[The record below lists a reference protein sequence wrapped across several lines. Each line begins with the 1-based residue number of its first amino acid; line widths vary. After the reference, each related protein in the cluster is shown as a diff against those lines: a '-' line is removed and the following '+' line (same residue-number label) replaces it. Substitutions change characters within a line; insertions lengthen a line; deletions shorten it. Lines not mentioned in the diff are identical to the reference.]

1 MPFRFVNLPRV
12 AVLEVV
18 RWCRWC
24 PAGAGA
30 VHFRRILQEKRPPPG
45 CFPFHIVLICK
56 QMLQFLQVLFHFPP
70 FAPGFGEILRL
81 WLFWS
86 GPAAVCR
93 MVGAWSRGTRRRCRS
108 PSVNCSARNIGRR
121 ATLLPSPRRC
131 SFLLVSASRWWSPS
145 FSVVLLLRV
154 SRWGFWCSFLLRWVW
169 LYTGVYSS
177 LFNRARN
184 KRARTREGLPL
195 LFPASLPSVG
205 LLTAFFFGGRCRGIP
220 STPGKRGGAFLPVFY
235 ISGGI
240 VKNLHGHK
248 ISTAGAVLVPS
259 WRCWFKL
266 LRLSVLGQ
274 AVTISAGLGLPWK
287 SPAHA

>member
-1 MPFRFVNLPRV
+1 M
-12 AVLEVV
+12 
-18 RWCRWC
+18 
-24 PAGAGA
+24 
-30 VHFRRILQEKRPPPG
+30 IL
-45 CFPFHIVLICK
+45 F
-56 QMLQFLQVLFHFPP
+56 
-70 FAPGFGEILRL
+70 
-81 WLFWS
+81 
-86 GPAAVCR
+86 
-93 MVGAWSRGTRRRCRS
+93 
-108 PSVNCSARNIGRR
+108 
-121 ATLLPSPRRC
+121 
-131 SFLLVSASRWWSPS
+131 
-145 FSVVLLLRV
+145 
-154 SRWGFWCSFLLRWVW
+154 
-169 LYTGVYSS
+169 YTV
-177 LFNRARN
+177 FNRARN

-259 WRCWFKL
+259 WRCWFGL

>member
-1 MPFRFVNLPRV
+1 M
-12 AVLEVV
+12 V
-18 RWCRWC
+18 R
-24 PAGAGA
+24 
-30 VHFRRILQEKRPPPG
+30 
-45 CFPFHIVLICK
+45 
-56 QMLQFLQVLFHFPP
+56 
-70 FAPGFGEILRL
+70 
-81 WLFWS
+81 
-86 GPAAVCR
+86 
-93 MVGAWSRGTRRRCRS
+93 AWSRGTRRRCRS
-108 PSVNCSARNIGRR
+108 PSARRSVRNIGRR
-121 ATLLPSPRRC
+121 ATLLPSPRRR
-131 SFLLVSASRWWSPS
+131 SFLPVSASRWWSPFCS
-145 FSVVLLLRV
+145 GVLLLRA

-195 LFPASLPSVG
+195 LFSVSLPSAG
-205 LLTAFFFGGRCRGIP
+205 LLAAFFSGWRCRGIP
-220 STPGKRGGAFLPVFY
+220 STLGKRGGAFLTVFY

-259 WRCWFKL
+259 WRCWFGL

>member
-1 MPFRFVNLPRV
+1 M
-12 AVLEVV
+12 V
-18 RWCRWC
+18 R
-24 PAGAGA
+24 
-30 VHFRRILQEKRPPPG
+30 
-45 CFPFHIVLICK
+45 
-56 QMLQFLQVLFHFPP
+56 
-70 FAPGFGEILRL
+70 
-81 WLFWS
+81 
-86 GPAAVCR
+86 
-93 MVGAWSRGTRRRCRS
+93 AWSRGARRRCRS
-108 PSVNCSARNIGRR
+108 PSVRCSARNIGRR
-121 ATLLPSPRRC
+121 ATLLPSPRRR
-131 SFLLVSASRWWSPS
+131 SFLPVSASRWWSPS

-154 SRWGFWCSFLLRWVW
+154 SCWGFWRSFLLRCGG
-169 LYTGVYSS
+169 YIRGYIFS

-195 LFPASLPSVG
+195 LFPASLPSAG
-205 LLTAFFFGGRCRGIP
+205 LLTAFFSGGRCRGIP
-220 STPGKRGGAFLPVFY
+220 STPGKRGGVFLSVFY

-259 WRCWFKL
+259 WRCRFGL